1 MTKRKIVS
9 YFSILLKKRPCCPT
23 VLKGNQN
30 VVFFLSCFLVMLSGI
45 LFSVAHWAKT
55 AYSYSIMGPP
65 ATSWQLHNY
74 IIMSCH
80 ILLLFY
86 CLVGNKR
93 LLTDLLTYWGHKPHT
108 AEYGPHGSQYWNYS
122 SHCIHSEIKNPMTFN
137 ILIHLTMYGWLQL
150 FLSINSRKIENNT
163 DFWTYF

>member
-1 MTKRKIVS
+1 MACVASHMATTRPRLLKKSGTHQTVAICNVDNFVQTFKLQNKTKYMTSILTLLVVMTKRKIVS

-93 LLTDLLTYWGHKPHT
+93 LLTDWP
-108 AEYGPHGSQYWNYS
+108 A
-122 SHCIHSEIKNPMTFN
+122 
-137 ILIHLTMYGWLQL
+137 
-150 FLSINSRKIENNT
+150 
-163 DFWTYF
+163 